1 MTQTKEEAKRWR
13 RKQETGSDQ
22 DDLLEFD
29 KEPRVISDKKGDD
42 QKGGARVK
50 VCSRCTQKGHG
61 VADCKVDVY
70 CDICDC
76 SEHVNHKCPVLKL
89 PKPVV
94 QAVGYAVEGLGFQHI
109 PHQPLQRNKKNTK
122 KALVRVVGG
131 ALSVERLVT
140 LLHKLCP
147 TKWKWEPVP
156 HGKDAFVVLFPSK
169 GELQWAINF
178 GGADVK
184 EGGVAMGVRVE
195 FEEWFVEEEGFLL
208 PKVLDVVIGDHYF
221 ELKFEV
227 EKKGV
232 DENGEEVEFNLE
244 DWDGDEEDGNV
255 EGEESGEDNEGRE
268 KGPKMSK
275 VDDMVT
281 DDNHDRGEGS
291 KEAQEGADLAK
302 EMDFS
307 MMAENILDVAV
318 QDVLEE
324 VYERVEREELEE
336 NEAGV
341 QQEKI
346 VQLANVGE
354 FNIQI
359 GISTEDKGIR
369 SKAKYHR
376 HA

>member
-1 MTQTKEEAKRWR
+1 MTQTKEEAKGGG
-13 RKQETGSDQ
+13 GSKKPEVKKGKNYVSEFDDDE

-29 KEPRVISDKKGDD
+29 KEPRVIRDKKGDD
-42 QKGGARVK
+42 LKGGARVK

-109 PHQPLQRNKKNTK
+109 PHQPLQRNKNYTK
-122 KALVRVVGG
+122 EG
-131 ALSVERLVT
+131 S
-140 LLHKLCP
+140 C
-147 TKWKWEPVP
+147 
-156 HGKDAFVVLFPSK
+156 AFVWWCSFGGK
-169 GELQWAINF
+169 GELQRAINF

-184 EGGVAMGVRVE
+184 EGGVATGVRVE
-195 FEEWFVEEEGFLL
+195 FEEWFEEEEGFLL

-244 DWDGDEEDGNV
+244 DWDGDEEDGNI
-255 EGEESGEDNEGRE
+255 EGEESGEDNEERE

-281 DDNHDRGEGS
+281 DDNHDR
-291 KEAQEGADLAK
+291 
-302 EMDFS
+302 
-307 MMAENILDVAV
+307 
-318 QDVLEE
+318 DVLEE

-336 NEAGV
+336 NEVGV

-354 FNIQI
+354 VSMTPKRASERLM
-359 GISTEDKGIR
+359 GSSGRHSLE
-369 SKAKYHR
+369 KAKSRKAWMNLDPLSDTKEQETLTVSHENSMFQKSIKSVISFVRSPTYNVY
-376 HA
+376 AI